1 MLPSSTNI
9 VIIGGGVLG
18 TSAAF
23 QLAKDGHQD
32 ILLLDR
38 GPLANGTTP
47 FAAGQTAYLSAS
59 PDRLPLTNYCLDF
72 LENFAERTG
81 YPIDFKQHGSLRIA
95 LTEAYLPE
103 LEAHQVAA
111 DGLGHELKSLTQ
123 KEIEKTLRT
132 GNVPIKLV
140 IQDKV
145 GSVISKATDTAQF
158 ITLLQQ
164 QNISPRFNISKTT
177 GRVSG
182 ISFNYQGIVYKGSTL
197 GKNFSWN
204 SIVKQI
210 DYEQTRDRSVILSTN
225 GKERG
230 TDKIGEGN
238 HNGTVKVE
246 PRNNRTAKGTENSA
260 QQSKSY
266 VGEIK
271 GNGMTGPLANETDWT
286 PFKLELN
293 DHGARK
299 KSKRKKKRK
308 GLGL

>member
-123 KEIEKTLRT
+123 KDFSNKR
-132 GNVPIKLV
+132 K
-140 IQDKV
+140 
-145 GSVISKATDTAQF
+145 
-158 ITLLQQ
+158 
-164 QNISPRFNISKTT
+164 SKT
-177 GRVSG
+177 GKYFEYIGSENLPESLGDKDLLLINAMESAMEEGYSNEYNKIIR
-182 ISFNYQGIVYKGSTL
+182 NYFL
-197 GKNFSWN
+197 
-204 SIVKQI
+204 
-210 DYEQTRDRSVILSTN
+210 
-225 GKERG
+225 
-230 TDKIGEGN
+230 
-238 HNGTVKVE
+238 
-246 PRNNRTAKGTENSA
+246 
-260 QQSKSY
+260 
-266 VGEIK
+266 
-271 GNGMTGPLANETDWT
+271 
-286 PFKLELN
+286 KLQN
-293 DHGARK
+293 DE
-299 KSKRKKKRK
+299 
-308 GLGL
+308 